1 MSNQLKSHLVGH
13 SFGLDS
19 LDSSGVSFL
28 NLLITEALG
37 LGKIYFMAMNYISGL
52 IAIMGRLGR
61 NRIEIK

>member
-1 MSNQLKSHLVGH
+1 
-13 SFGLDS
+13 LDS